1 MKKRANTVLGYV
13 RVSTEEQAVSG
24 LGLADQR
31 AAIERAAQQRGWPT
45 VIYISDEGYSAKSLA
60 RPGIANVLAQLANGE
75 ASTLVVSKLD
85 RLSRSLLDFAS
96 LMDLARRQGWQL
108 VVLDLAVDT
117 TTPSGQLMANVL
129 ASFAEYERQ
138 LIGQRTSAALQQK
151 KAAGARLGRPRT
163 LDPTITARIVAER
176 AAGSSLPAIARG
188 LNHDGI
194 PTARG
199 GKAWLPGT
207 VWGVVRSAALDQEA
221 ARTKLG

>member
-1 MKKRANTVLGYV
+1 MRRRSDKVIGYL
-13 RVSTEEQAVSG
+13 RVSTEDQAISG

-31 AAIERAAQQRGWPT
+31 DVIERTAQQRGWT
-45 VIYISDEGYSAKSLA
+45 EVEYLSDEGYSAKSLA
-60 RPGIANVLAQLANGE
+60 RPGITNALQQLAGGR

-96 LMDLARRQGWQL
+96 LMDLASRQGWQL

-117 TTPSGQLMANVL
+117 TTPSGKLMANVL

-163 LDPTITARIVAER
+163 LDPVVTARIVSER
-176 AAGSSLPAIARG
+176 AAGKSMPAIARG
-188 LNHDGI
+188 LNDDGV

-199 GKAWLPGT
+199 GQAWLPGT
-207 VWGVVRSAALDQEA
+207 VWGVLRSAALDRDGEPHVA
-221 ARTKLG
+221 